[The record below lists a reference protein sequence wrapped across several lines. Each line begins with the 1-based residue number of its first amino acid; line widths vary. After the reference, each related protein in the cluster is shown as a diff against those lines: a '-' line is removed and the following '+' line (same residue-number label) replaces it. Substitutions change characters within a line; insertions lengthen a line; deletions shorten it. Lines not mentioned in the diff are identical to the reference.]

1 MPSNVEFGNAEICEF
16 GMTLTKK
23 IKCLENV
30 TLEESSTIDWITGN
44 VSYEIQNRCI
54 DNRLST

>member
-23 IKCLENV
+23 TKCLENI
-30 TLEESSTIDWITGN
+30 TLE
-44 VSYEIQNRCI
+44 
-54 DNRLST
+54 NRLPSTG